1 MQRFYNRGRWNG
13 TYMWEVV
20 SSASVIVGD
29 QQLALWSVCVESAYT
44 MGANALN
51 KHCKKKNHVSIV

>member
-1 MQRFYNRGRWNG
+1 
-13 TYMWEVV
+13 MWEVV

-44 MGANALN
+44 MGAKALN
-51 KHCKKKNHVSIV
+51 KYYRKKTT